1 MYHCVSKL
9 HMSGVMSSNVL
20 LQLHINM
27 FSCFWMYAQIQSDV
41 FTSMGY
47 QQMYSCLPK
56 GVHRSRVIL
65 LNVLRSYLSI
75 CSRVSKVHRSRVI
88 LSSVLLSH
96 LVLWSKV
103 HSSGVMSFNVPLQL
117 HINKFVCM
125 SSKVCTGPEWCSLMF
140 HVNGI
145 SKNVFLPLYK
155 CAQIRS
161 DVLQFFTSMES
172 LLMCS
177 CIFKV
182 HRSGE
187 MFHFNWIS
195 INLFSCLWR

>member
-1 MYHCVSKL
+1 
-9 HMSGVMSSNVL
+9 
-20 LQLHINM
+20 
-27 FSCFWMYAQIQSDV
+27 MYAQIQSDV

-65 LNVLRSYLSI
+65 LNVLLSYLSI

-125 SSKVCTGPEWCSLMF
+125 SSKVCTGPE
-140 HVNGI
+140 
-145 SKNVFLPLYK
+145 
-155 CAQIRS
+155 
-161 DVLQFFTSMES
+161 
-172 LLMCS
+172 
-177 CIFKV
+177 
-182 HRSGE
+182 
-187 MFHFNWIS
+187 
-195 INLFSCLWR
+195 